1 VATRFRLREFLDGK
15 QLSQSDL
22 QRLTGLAYST
32 INEMCNNRTR
42 RIDFDT
48 IDVLCSA
55 LDCSVGDIIEYA
67 RDKRTSGAPSP
78 KRPKGSL

>member
-1 VATRFRLREFLDGK
+1 MVCALGLED
-15 QLSQSDL
+15 LSQSDA

-55 LDCSVGDIIEYA
+55 LGCTVADIIEYVPRA
-67 RDKRTSGAPSP
+67 RGGGTRAAKR
-78 KRPKGSL
+78 

>member
-1 VATRFRLREFLDGK
+1 VATHFRLREFLDGK
-15 QLSQSDL
+15 QLTQTDA

-48 IDVLCSA
+48 IDVLCAA
-55 LDCSVGDIIEYA
+55 LGCSVADIIEYVPDQRRSSGTA
-67 RDKRTSGAPSP
+67 RGR
-78 KRPKGSL
+78 

>member
-1 VATRFRLREFLDGK
+1 VATRFCLREFLDAK
-15 QLSQSDL
+15 KLSQSDA

-42 RIDFDT
+42 RVDFDT

-55 LDCSVGDIIEYA
+55 LGCSVADVIEYVA
-67 RDKRTSGAPSP
+67 DDRPLAATKR
-78 KRPKGSL
+78 KR

>member
-1 VATRFRLREFLDGK
+1 VATHFRLREFLDAK
-15 QLSQSDL
+15 SLSQSDA

-48 IDVLCSA
+48 IDVICSA
-55 LDCSVGDIIEYA
+55 LGCSVAELIEYVPDA
-67 RDKRTSGAPSP
+67 RKNPPSP
-78 KRPKGSL
+78 RRR

>member
-1 VATRFRLREFLDGK
+1 MATRFRLREFLDGASLT
-15 QLSQSDL
+15 QTDA

-55 LDCSVGDIIEYA
+55 LDCSVADIIEYVSDERRSA
-67 RDKRTSGAPSP
+67 AASRKR
-78 KRPKGSL
+78 

>member
-1 VATRFRLREFLDGK
+1 LTVATHFRLREFLDGK
-15 QLSQSDL
+15 NLSQSDA

-55 LDCSVGDIIEYA
+55 LGCSVAELIEYVPDV
-67 RDKRTSGAPSP
+67 RRNPPSP
-78 KRPKGSL
+78 RKR

>member
-1 VATRFRLREFLDGK
+1 MATRFRLREFLDGAGMT
-15 QLSQSDL
+15 QTDA

-55 LDCSVGDIIEYA
+55 LRCSVADIIEYVPDERRPA
-67 RDKRTSGAPSP
+67 ATSRKR
-78 KRPKGSL
+78 

>member
-1 VATRFRLREFLDGK
+1 MATRFRLREFLDAK
-15 QLSQSDL
+15 KVSQSEA

-48 IDVLCSA
+48 IDTLCASLGCTVA
-55 LDCSVGDIIEYA
+55 DVIEYLPDQRRA
-67 RDKRTSGAPSP
+67 SASPRKR
-78 KRPKGSL
+78 